1 MMNRVLLFSKT
12 PGGREVMSE
21 LMNEIITNRIR
32 QTKFEIAIKLLKMNL
47 LSHEE
52 ISKATELTIEEIQ
65 ELAEL
70 IENQV

>member
-1 MMNRVLLFSKT
+1 
-12 PGGREVMSE
+12 MSE

>member
-1 MMNRVLLFSKT
+1 
-12 PGGREVMSE
+12 MSE

-52 ISKATELTIEEIQ
+52 ISKATELTIEEMQ